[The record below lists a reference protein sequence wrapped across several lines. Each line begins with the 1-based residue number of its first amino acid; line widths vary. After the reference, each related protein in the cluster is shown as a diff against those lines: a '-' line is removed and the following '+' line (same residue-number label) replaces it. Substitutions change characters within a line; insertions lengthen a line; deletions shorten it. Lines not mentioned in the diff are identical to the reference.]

1 MYRYIVLPMVISLL
15 YRSTNMDVHT
25 HACLGCVRLHCAVEL
40 DVHVHMYMYIKRSLV
55 ITVYIPPSSVLA
67 VTLALLTLT
76 LLS

>member
-15 YRSTNMDVHT
+15 YPHVCSTNMDVHK

-55 ITVYIPPSSVLA
+55 ITVYIYLPPL
-67 VTLALLTLT
+67 
-76 LLS
+76 